1 MPASRC
7 EVMPARGTSGSGEY
21 SVCLSLSRQRAVR
34 NPERPRCSSNTPPT
48 SLRLS
53 CFIAARA
60 ACRSSD
66 ESRWADLSPVSG
78 PTSKYDYLDFGRPSV
93 HAIVGRLAAI
103 GRSSRSSRWFFSPA
117 APVNRCV
124 RRDDDGGHA
133 RISKWLVHG
142 RSTTALRLPVIFSA
156 LSLDFTSLAASLG
169 SLRVRLYR
177 LLRRLGICSV
187 TSARII
193 RLHRLRPRVHS
204 LDLAA
209 DGPRSLESTSLACNI
224 LRLPLGI
231 RHPNQSQSSARP
243 RVQVLGGRRACSVL
257 WLPIP
262 VASRLGSQTD
272 GRMTARRR
280 S

>member
-93 HAIVGRLAAI
+93 HAVVGWSTAI
-103 GRSSRSSRWFFSPA
+103 GRSSRTSRWFFSPA

-142 RSTTALRLPVIFSA
+142 RSTTALRLSGDILGLVPGLHIAGRQSWIAPSTTISPSPPAGYLFSNVSA
-156 LSLDFTSLAASLG
+156 NYS
-169 SLRVRLYR
+169 
-177 LLRRLGICSV
+177 I
-187 TSARII
+187 TSAQAQG
-193 RLHRLRPRVHS
+193 PQ
-204 LDLAA
+204 
-209 DGPRSLESTSLACNI
+209 PRS
-224 LRLPLGI
+224 R
-231 RHPNQSQSSARP
+231 
-243 RVQVLGGRRACSVL
+243 
-257 WLPIP
+257 
-262 VASRLGSQTD
+262 
-272 GRMTARRR
+272 RRR
-280 S
+280 STVSGVDFACL